1 MPSMLHEA
9 LLTLFRNRPELA
21 PELLSGILG
30 VELPAYTEVRIDSAE
45 LTDVLPAEYRA
56 DLVVL
61 LVDGKPVLGIVVEV
75 QLGKDPRKR
84 FTWPVY
90 ATGLRARL
98 QCDACVLVV
107 TADDAVAA
115 WAAEPIVLGGGSTF
129 KALVIGPQG
138 VPIIRSLEQA
148 QGAPE
153 LAVLSAMAHGRGD
166 VDIAVQIALTVAGA
180 TEGLHPDRRALYSDL
195 VMAALSEAAR
205 KALEMLPSGYEFQYE
220 PYRRLQLQ
228 GQASRAKSK
237 AEDVLDFLDARG
249 IAVTDAQRERVLAC
263 TDLDMLRTWV
273 RRAATVTSADELFV
287 D

>member
-21 PELLSGILG
+21 PELLSGVLG

-45 LTDVLPAEYRA
+45 LSSVLPAEYRA

-75 QLGKDPRKR
+75 QLGRDPRKR

-115 WAAEPIVLGGGSTF
+115 WAAEPIAIGGGSLF
-129 KALVIGPQG
+129 KPLVIGPRG
-138 VPIIRSLEQA
+138 VPIISNLEQA
-148 QGAPE
+148 RGAPE

-180 TEGLHPDRRALYSDL
+180 TAGLDPDRRALYSDL

-220 PYRRLQLQ
+220 PYRRTQLK
-228 GQASRAKSK
+228 GK

-249 IAVTDAQRERVLAC
+249 IAVSDEQRTRILEC
-263 TDLDMLRTWV
+263 DDLELLRKWV
-273 RRAATVTSADELFV
+273 RRAATVTGADELFV

>member
-61 LVDGKPVLGIVVEV
+61 LVDGMPVLGIVVEV
-75 QLGKDPRKR
+75 QLDKKERKR

-107 TADDAVAA
+107 TANDAVAA
-115 WAAEPIVLGGGSTF
+115 WAAEPIAIGGGSVF
-129 KALVIGPQG
+129 KPLVIGPRG
-138 VPIIRSLEQA
+138 VPIIRDIEQA
-148 QGAPE
+148 RGAPE
-153 LAVLSAMAHGRGD
+153 LAVLAPRLHYENGLLSVEGGFDVERIAPLLEAFPEHHLWQERNLFFGGAHTVRLGPRGAD
-166 VDIAVQIALTVAGA
+166 GMGD
-180 TEGLHPDRRALYSDL
+180 PRRAG
-195 VMAALSEAAR
+195 VFRQVPA
-205 KALEMLPSGYEFQYE
+205 
-220 PYRRLQLQ
+220 
-228 GQASRAKSK
+228 
-237 AEDVLDFLDARG
+237 
-249 IAVTDAQRERVLAC
+249 
-263 TDLDMLRTWV
+263 
-273 RRAATVTSADELFV
+273 
-287 D
+287 

>member
-21 PELLSGILG
+21 PELLRDVLGI
-30 VELPAYTEVRIDSAE
+30 ELPAYTEARIDSAE
-45 LTDVLPAEYRA
+45 LTEIIPAEYRA
-56 DLVVL
+56 DLVIL
-61 LVDGKPVLGIVVEV
+61 LVDGRPVLGIVVEV

-90 ATGLRARL
+90 AAGLRARL
-98 QCDACVLVV
+98 ECDACVLVV

-115 WAAEPIVLGGGSTF
+115 WAAEPIALGSGSVF
-129 KALVIGPQG
+129 KPLVVGPRG
-138 VPIIRSLEQA
+138 VPVVNSPELA
-148 QGAPE
+148 HGVPE

-166 VDIAVQIALTVAGA
+166 VDTAVQIALAVAGA
-180 TEGLHPDRRALYSDL
+180 TEGLDPDRCALYSDL

-205 KALEMLPSGYEFQYE
+205 KALQMLPSGYEFQYE

-228 GQASRAKSK
+228 GQASRAESK
-237 AEDVLDFLDARG
+237 AEAVLDVLDARG
-249 IAVTDAQRERVLAC
+249 IAVADAQRERVLAC
-263 TDLDMLRTWV
+263 TDLDTLRTWV
-273 RRAATVTSADELFV
+273 RRAATVTGADELFV